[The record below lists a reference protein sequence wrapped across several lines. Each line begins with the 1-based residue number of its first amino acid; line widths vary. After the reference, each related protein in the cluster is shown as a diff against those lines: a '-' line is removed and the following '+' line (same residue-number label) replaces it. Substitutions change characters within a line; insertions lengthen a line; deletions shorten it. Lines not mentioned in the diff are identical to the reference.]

1 MKTVLRLETEFKSF
15 IRKADEIC
23 IAVAMLTDYGLQLFD
38 HRDEDCALEIL
49 VGYDLPTQPSALQ
62 KLIND
67 GIQTKIYDV
76 KNQFFHPKLYLFRI
90 DDIWT
95 AFLGSG
101 NCTKG
106 GLLNNIELNFK
117 IEDPDAVQELLDWYV
132 TYYNLGTTVDQ
143 EWLNE
148 YSLFYAERSDREK
161 ELRSITRQ
169 FKKST
174 GVTKG
179 KVALSDY
186 DFTGQFFTFQHYNA
200 FKAPKPILDKPAP
213 IAERLEVRNKLEELH
228 NRIYPV
234 MKEKGWELYPHHQS
248 QHLTSSFR
256 HNERASSSLDA
267 IWLHY
272 GRDEAELE
280 KYKEAYGDNMT
291 SLFHMRAEVLIRK
304 DVVWVELRVGKNNGS
319 YPDRNFIREQLKTNR
334 IFAEKYYGLIKDLDS
349 DFTITVADDEVP
361 VREFKDSDELK
372 EFTLKDNPK
381 FYYFRIGREYKP
393 DDKAISDNNIESTVI
408 NDFGQLYP
416 IYQLFKHQF

>member
-1 MKTVLRLETEFKSF
+1 MKTVIRLETEFKNF

-38 HRDEDCALEIL
+38 NRDEDCSFEIL
-49 VGYDLPTQPSALQ
+49 VGYDLPTKPSALQ
-62 KLIND
+62 KLIDD
-67 GIQTKIYDV
+67 GVETKIYDI

-90 DDIWT
+90 DEDWT

-106 GLLNNIELNFK
+106 GLLTNIELSLK

-132 TYYNLGTTVDQ
+132 TYNNLGTTLEQ
-143 EWLNE
+143 EWLEE
-148 YSLFYAERSDREK
+148 YSLFYAERRDKEK
-161 ELRSITRQ
+161 ELISITKQ

-186 DFTGQFFTFQHYNA
+186 NFTGQFFTFEHYNA
-200 FKAPKPILDKPAP
+200 FKAPKPILDEPGP

-228 NRIYPV
+228 NGIYPLIDK
-234 MKEKGWELYPHHQS
+234 KEWKLYAHHQP

-272 GRDEAELE
+272 GRSEPELE
-280 KYKEAYGDNMT
+280 KYKVAYGENMT
-291 SLFHMRAEVLIRK
+291 SLFHMRMEVLIRK
-304 DVVWVELRVGKNNGS
+304 DVIWVELRVGKNNGS

-334 IFAEKYYGLIKDLDS
+334 VFKDTYYDLIKDLDN
-349 DFTITVADDEVP
+349 DFTVTVADNEVP
-361 VREFKDSDELK
+361 VREFKNSEELK
-372 EFTLKDNPK
+372 EFTLMDNPK

-393 DDKAISDNNIESTVI
+393 DDKAISESEIESTVI
-408 NDFGQLYP
+408 NDFEKLYP
-416 IYQLFKHQF
+416 IYQLFKHKF